1 MQLSNP
7 VKPDFLKTTVRGVGY
22 YPLTKYAVIS
32 PYMKENI
39 ANFSKKRQKTPFFDD
54 FDDF

>member
-1 MQLSNP
+1 VQLANP
-7 VKPDFLKTTVRGVGY
+7 VKPDFLKTTVRGVGCY
-22 YPLTKYAVIS
+22 RLTKYAVTS